1 MSHAEVLLSIALG
14 IGLAAAVGF
23 RVFIPL
29 LVVSIVAYT
38 GHLNLSQDM
47 AWLGTLPAI
56 ATFGVAAVLEVIAY
70 YVPGVD
76 NALDALTTPMALIAG
91 TVVTAA
97 VLADL
102 PPLVKWSTAVIAGG
116 GAAGLTQ
123 SATALLRAKSTAFT
137 GGLGN
142 SFIASGEVAGSAIIS
157 LLAVFAPIIALILVV
172 CFAWFVVRVVA
183 RRIFVTR
190 T

>member
-1 MSHAEVLLSIALG
+1 MSHAQLLLSIALG
-14 IGLAAAVGF
+14 IGLSAAVGF

-29 LVVSIVAYT
+29 LVVSIVSYS
-38 GHLNLSQDM
+38 GHLPLSQDM
-47 AWLGTLPAI
+47 SWLGTLPAI
-56 ATFGVAAVLEVIAY
+56 ATFGVAAIVEIIAY
-70 YVPGVD
+70 YFPGVD
-76 NALDALTTPMALIAG
+76 NALDTITTPMALIAG
-91 TVVTAA
+91 TIVTAA

-142 SFIASGEVAGSAIIS
+142 SVIASGEIASSALIS
-157 LLAVFAPIIALILVV
+157 LLAVFAPIVALILVV
-172 CFAWFVVRVVA
+172 CFCWLVVRLA
-183 RRIFVTR
+183 RRMFVTR